1 MKIRIIQKRKLQ
13 IITVEKDISIE
24 ILTYKAFKFMQDV
37 KIIIKLNLI
46 LKIN

>member
-24 ILTYKAFKFMQDV
+24 ILTYKAFKFMQDD
-37 KIIIKLNLI
+37 
-46 LKIN
+46 